1 MCRRGGRVSQEGQK
15 LDFGMEIRERGS
27 SIWQAPTVCTNE
39 FGISL
44 NFLKSPSMLKLFPF
58 PDEETKAL
66 RHVSYLKSHER

>member
-44 NFLKSPSMLKLFPF
+44 NFLKSQCLNFFHFLMRKP
-58 PDEETKAL
+58 
-66 RHVSYLKSHER
+66 RH